1 MNNILEG
8 LIWFWVPAS
17 LVVCN
22 DVFAYICGIT
32 MGRTPLIK
40 LSPKKTVEGFVGAI
54 VCTVVFAIV
63 WGTFFSKFNY
73 MICPVHDL
81 GVNAWSN
88 MKCTPN
94 PVFLW
99 REWVIWPPVA
109 KFLSAIV
116 RLPLFFLRPEEPPLT
131 MCVTSSRESSTRSR
145 IRRINSISCLWL
157 VLLRWS
163 LRSVASSLLV
173 SSVLSISKTLATAF
187 QDTAA

>member
-94 PVFLW
+94 PVFVW
-99 REWVIWPPVA
+99 REWIIWPPVA
-109 KFLSAIV
+109 RFLSTIV
-116 RLPLFFLRPEEPPLT
+116 RPPLFLHREEVPLT
-131 MCVTSSRESSTRSR
+131 MCVTSSWAKSTRSPTH
-145 IRRINSISCLWL
+145 RINSISCLWHA
-157 VLLRWS
+157 LLRWS
-163 LRSVASSLLV
+163 LRLVVSLLLV
-173 SSVLSISKTLATAF
+173 SSVLSTSKTSVTAF
-187 QDTAA
+187 QDMAA